1 MTKVHITI
9 PNESSSGQYN
19 VVISRIDRY
28 LLGLFWVSFAA
39 GLLIFLSLFVATDA
53 MSSFVRYKD
62 VAAMVFVR
70 YYIFYIP
77 EIIYKMLPI
86 ACVVGTVM
94 TISSLNKGS
103 ELVALFASGMSLF
116 RISRSLFA
124 SIILL
129 CAFSYILS
137 DQLLPIFS
145 KQKSFIFYNEIEKT
159 PSKFQTIKTNRIW
172 YRSKNAIFNIK
183 TLNAEGNKAQGLT
196 LYFFNDAWELIQ
208 MLTADSVV
216 MNGSQWVLR
225 GGTVTAFSKDSSF
238 PLNDKFFEKTIV
250 MAEEAQDLRST
261 GQTSDLLTQAELSRF
276 INKNKDAGL
285 DTIKYEVDFHSK
297 FSFALAGL
305 VMSLLALPFCVEHSR
320 GGGMM
325 KNIGICLGLVLVYW
339 IFYSSAQTLG
349 QHNQLNP
356 ILAAWL
362 PNLVMT
368 ALGATLLLRAKR

>member
-1 MTKVHITI
+1 M
-9 PNESSSGQYN
+9 
-19 VVISRIDRY
+19 ISRIDKY

-53 MSSFVRYKD
+53 MTSFVRYKD
-62 VAAMVFVR
+62 VAASVFFR
-70 YYIFYIP
+70 YYIFYTP
-77 EIIYKMLPI
+77 EILYKMLPI

-103 ELVALFASGMSLF
+103 ELVALFASGLSLF
-116 RISRSLFA
+116 RISRSLFV
-124 SIILL
+124 SILFL

-145 KQKSFIFYNEIEKT
+145 KQKNFIYYNEIEKT

-172 YRSKNAIFNIK
+172 YRSKNSIFNIK
-183 TLNAEGNKAQGLT
+183 TLNAEGNRAQGLT

-208 MLTADSVV
+208 MLTADSVT
-216 MNGSQWVLR
+216 MNGSQWALR
-225 GGTVTAFSKDSSF
+225 NGTVTVFSKDSSF

-250 MAEEAQDLRST
+250 MSEEAQDLRST
-261 GQTSDLLTQAELSRF
+261 GQTSDLLTQSELSRF
-276 INKNKDAGL
+276 ISKNKDAGL

-305 VMSLLALPFCVEHSR
+305 VMSLLALPFCVGHSR

-349 QHNQLNP
+349 QHNQLAP
-356 ILAAWL
+356 LLAAWL
-362 PNLVMT
+362 PNVVMT
-368 ALGATLLLRAKR
+368 ALGTVLLLRAKR